1 MAATAALSSSPSFP
15 VQYHTPDGAF
25 FLNCG
30 PGTAPDYTLA
40 DLQAVGQEEG
50 SRVVRGYDA
59 AALLAQAAAMLC

>member
-1 MAATAALSSSPSFP
+1 M
-15 VQYHTPDGAF
+15 QYHTPDGAF

-30 PGTAPDYTLA
+30 PGTVPDYTLA

-59 AALLAQAAAMLC
+59 AALVAQAASMLR